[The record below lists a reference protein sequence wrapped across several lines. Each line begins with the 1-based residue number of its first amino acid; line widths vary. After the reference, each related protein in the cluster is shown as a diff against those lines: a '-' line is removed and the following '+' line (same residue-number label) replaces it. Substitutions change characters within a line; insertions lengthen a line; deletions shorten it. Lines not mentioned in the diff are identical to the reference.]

1 MSILVYPSSKGHAIT
16 NSRRVAKG
24 FGRKHKNVLR
34 AIDKLECDAQF
45 SRLNFKPS
53 TYLDQR
59 GKEQREVLMTRA
71 GFAFLIMGFTGQR
84 AAGFKQD
91 YIRQFDQMETLLKG
105 PQQPATPLNELTQP
119 AKQVELVK
127 QVVAQLYK
135 FDSDPNDIMR
145 HHRGVMKC
153 LTALTPSQYV
163 RAAVKKGLKVRSFS
177 GRQVLRRLEPA
188 KAAAAAFLDEQ
199 VQRGRT
205 LEQLMEAGI
214 PAALAAA
221 FEAMLRV
228 GITPGEMPPS

>member
-1 MSILVYPSSKGHAIT
+1 MSILVYPSSKGVPIT

-34 AIDKLECDAQF
+34 AIDKLDCDAQF

-59 GKEQREVLMTRA
+59 GKEQREVLMTRD
-71 GFAFLIMGFTGQR
+71 GFTFLIMGFTGQR
-84 AAGFKQD
+84 AAKFKQD
-91 YIRQFDQMETLLKG
+91 YIKQFDQMETLLSAA
-105 PQQPATPLNELTQP
+105 QQPATPLADLTKP
-119 AKQVELVK
+119 AKQVQLVK
-127 QVVAQLYK
+127 EVVAQLYK
-135 FDSDPNDIMR
+135 FDNDPNDIMR
-145 HHRGVMKC
+145 HHQGVMKC

-163 RAAVKKGLKVRSFS
+163 RAAVKKGLKVGSFS

-205 LEQLMEAGI
+205 LEQLAEAGI
-214 PAALAAA
+214 PTALSAA
-221 FEAMLRV
+221 FEAMLRA
-228 GITPGEMPPS
+228 GITPGEMPAD